1 MQSTFQH
8 PSDEVLCQFHTG
20 LISAALANDV
30 EVHLAVCPECVRRLE
45 MLPDDSQFIQLI
57 RGLDLGISDATPIPG
72 EIRMNPPTENRGGV
86 DTR

>member
-1 MQSTFQH
+1 MQSTSQH

-20 LISAALANDV
+20 MISAAQANDI
-30 EVHLAVCPECVRRLE
+30 EVHLAVCQECVRRLE
-45 MLPDDSQFIQLI
+45 MLPDDSQLIQMI

-72 EIRMNPPTENRGGV
+72 EIRLSPPTEDRGEV